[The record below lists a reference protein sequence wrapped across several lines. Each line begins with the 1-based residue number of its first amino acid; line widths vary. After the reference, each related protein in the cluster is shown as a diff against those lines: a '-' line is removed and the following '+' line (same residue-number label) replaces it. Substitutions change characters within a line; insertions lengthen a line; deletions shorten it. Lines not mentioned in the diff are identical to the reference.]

1 MSAAQIQAEIEAA
14 LIEVARDTG
23 DGEFLVTLTEPS
35 TGPTTPWS
43 ATSPTPGATHQ
54 VPAMIGQFNR
64 NMIDGTLIRATD
76 KRVMI
81 AGTAPK
87 PLTSWTVTI
96 AGQVHSIVEVM
107 ETAPAGE
114 PLYYVLQ
121 ARA

>member
-14 LIEVARDTG
+14 LREVARDTG

-35 TGPTTPWS
+35 TGPVTPWS
-43 ATSPTPGATHQ
+43 STSPTAGAKHE
-54 VPAMIGQFNR
+54 VPAMIGRFSR

-87 PLTSWTVTI
+87 PLTSWRVTI
-96 AGQVHSIVEVM
+96 AGQVHSIVNVM
-107 ETAPAGE
+107 ELAPAGE
-114 PLYYVLQ
+114 PLYFEVQ

>member
-1 MSAAQIQAEIEAA
+1 
-14 LIEVARDTG
+14 
-23 DGEFLVTLTEPS
+23 
-35 TGPTTPWS
+35 
-43 ATSPTPGATHQ
+43 
-54 VPAMIGQFNR
+54 MIGQFNR

-114 PLYYVLQ
+114 PLYFVLQ